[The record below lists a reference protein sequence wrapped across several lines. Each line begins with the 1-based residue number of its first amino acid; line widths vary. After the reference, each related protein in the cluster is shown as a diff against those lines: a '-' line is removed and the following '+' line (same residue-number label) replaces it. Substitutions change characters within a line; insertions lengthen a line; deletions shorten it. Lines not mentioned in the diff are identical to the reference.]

1 MIRTEIHIVFFILIF
16 GVALSVNA
24 TPQDDFNRAAY
35 LMGQQEYEE
44 AFEIYQEIEETG
56 YMAGPLYLNMGISLV
71 RMDSLGLAKYY
82 FMRAGEF
89 NQTRARAV
97 DGLNYIDQ
105 EVERRSGSI
114 PVLPSASWRD
124 WIQFELGIWNMIIG
138 GIVLFNLGA
147 LILGFG
153 WIQPRWKKL
162 MKIIGLPSMLLAVA
176 IIIFGIWLD
185 WHSEDFERG
194 VIVDHE
200 ISIFE
205 QPNDNAAEI
214 NTAYEGFTVTRNRK
228 KSEDGHDGWSY
239 ITLSNGTSGW
249 VPSNSLRTL

>member
-114 PVLPSASWRD
+114 PVLPSVQWWKPECPPCRAWR
-124 WIQFELGIWNMIIG
+124 
-138 GIVLFNLGA
+138 A
-147 LILGFG
+147 LSRCRQVAGRLPAG
-153 WIQPRWKKL
+153 WCRQ
-162 MKIIGLPSMLLAVA
+162 
-176 IIIFGIWLD
+176 
-185 WHSEDFERG
+185 
-194 VIVDHE
+194 
-200 ISIFE
+200 
-205 QPNDNAAEI
+205 
-214 NTAYEGFTVTRNRK
+214 
-228 KSEDGHDGWSY
+228 
-239 ITLSNGTSGW
+239 
-249 VPSNSLRTL
+249 